1 MDLLDELRGLAK
13 RLEEERIDYALCG
26 GLAMAVYALPR
37 ATLDIDIMVEASS
50 LERTKKTVGDLGYTV
65 SAKPME
71 FHGGKVHMHRVS
83 KIEPDTGETLV
94 LDLLIVTPDIK
105 QAWENRMKVEWEGGI
120 LSVVSPEGLILLKSL
135 RSSGQDQDDIQYLR
149 SILNED

>member
-1 MDLLDELRGLAK
+1 
-13 RLEEERIDYALCG
+13 
-26 GLAMAVYALPR
+26 MAVYALPR

-50 LERTKKTVGDLGYTV
+50 LDRTKQAVSDLGYTV

-71 FHGGKVHMHRVS
+71 FHGGKIQMHRVS

-120 LSVVSPEGLILLKSL
+120 FSVVSPEGLILLKSL